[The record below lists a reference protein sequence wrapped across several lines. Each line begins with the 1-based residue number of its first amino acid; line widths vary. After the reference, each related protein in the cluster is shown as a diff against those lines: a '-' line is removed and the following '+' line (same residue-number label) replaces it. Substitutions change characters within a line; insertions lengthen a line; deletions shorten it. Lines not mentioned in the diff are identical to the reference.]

1 MKINKVKK
9 ITLKNGEVFLG
20 SYHKAIKKSS
30 YEKNILRAYT
40 IKNKKISKR
49 IVKFLLRTT
58 MPRVS
63 RMIIGNKNCR

>member
-9 ITLKNGEVFLG
+9 ITLKNEEVFLG
-20 SYHKAIKKSS
+20 SYHKAIKKTS
-30 YEKNILRAYT
+30 YKKNILGAYT
-40 IKNKKISKR
+40 IKNKNPNDR
-49 IVKFLLRTT
+49 IVKIMLSTT